1 MNTKT
6 NVFKNLEENQTAFL
20 KKTENSEKDMM
31 EWDSDKWL
39 VYFTSFIGKRKERPT
54 DFHDYGKNGQPVE
67 SKTVY
72 YARIAE
78 AVMLYIEEESGVKF
92 TLEWRPERLEQ
103 IYEMIY
109 FWNGRFWLRVKKAS
123 ANYLDLLSAAA
134 QKLGISK
141 EESRLS
147 TFRGGLIKELR
158 ELIPKFGKP
167 DTTHGWLNFWNG
179 TLQIDLKTAETTYI
193 PHNPAHCLTYVL
205 PYDYDLS
212 TETPLFDEFFSRILP
227 SETTRL
233 AVMEFLGSCF
243 LPGRGSGKIMMSQGT
258 QRGDNG
264 KSTFIKILKL
274 ILGERNIST
283 YSLTALS
290 LDEKI
295 RHNITDKL
303 LNWGHELGKG
313 FDAENIKKMASKEP
327 VIVRHIYGQPEE
339 SVHYARLVGN
349 FNEIP
354 STSEITESFFKRLL
368 IVPFIEEIPVEEQ
381 VPDLE
386 KIICETERC
395 GILNQI
401 LEGARRLIQNNY
413 QIDTT
418 DTLNARQAY
427 RAEINPVVAW
437 VEAVSLAEI
446 FGEEV
451 LDEWGRPTGETRS
464 VSLLTAEEFYRK
476 FIRWAETS
484 DPDSTK
490 MSQTKFGRLAQMLPL
505 KKDRASQFGN
515 KTVYQLTAKP
525 S

>member
-1 MNTKT
+1 
-6 NVFKNLEENQTAFL
+6 
-20 KKTENSEKDMM
+20 
-31 EWDSDKWL
+31 
-39 VYFTSFIGKRKERPT
+39 
-54 DFHDYGKNGQPVE
+54 
-67 SKTVY
+67 
-72 YARIAE
+72 
-78 AVMLYIEEESGVKF
+78 
-92 TLEWRPERLEQ
+92 
-103 IYEMIY
+103 
-109 FWNGRFWLRVKKAS
+109 
-123 ANYLDLLSAAA
+123 
-134 QKLGISK
+134 
-141 EESRLS
+141 
-147 TFRGGLIKELR
+147 
-158 ELIPKFGKP
+158 
-167 DTTHGWLNFWNG
+167 
-179 TLQIDLKTAETTYI
+179 
-193 PHNPAHCLTYVL
+193 
-205 PYDYDLS
+205 
-212 TETPLFDEFFSRILP
+212 
-227 SETTRL
+227 
-233 AVMEFLGSCF
+233 MEFWGSCF

-484 DPDSTK
+484 DPDSAK
-490 MSQTKFGRLAQMLPL
+490 ISQTKFGRLAQMLPL

>member
-1 MNTKT
+1 MEKD
-6 NVFKNLEENQTAFL
+6 VFKNLEENQTVFL
-20 KKTENSEKDMM
+20 EKMENKEKDMM
-31 EWDSDKWL
+31 EWNSNKWL
-39 VYFTSFIGKRKERPT
+39 VYFTSFIEKRKERPT

-78 AVMLYIEEESGVKF
+78 AVLLYIEEESGVRF

-103 IYEMIY
+103 IYDMIY
-109 FWNGRFWLRVKKAS
+109 FWNGRFWARVGKAS
-123 ANYLDLLSAAA
+123 AGYLDLLSAAA

-147 TFRGGLIKELR
+147 TFRGGLMKELR
-158 ELIPKFGKP
+158 ELIPEFGKP

-179 TLQIDLKTAETTYI
+179 TLQIDLKTAKTTYV
-193 PHNPAHCLTYVL
+193 PHNPAHCLTYIL
-205 PYDYDLS
+205 PYDYNLS
-212 TETPLFDEFFSRILP
+212 RETPLFDKFFSRILP
-227 SETTRL
+227 NEATRL
-233 AVMEFLGSCF
+233 ALMEFLGSCF

-264 KSTFIKILKL
+264 KSTFIQILKL
-274 ILGERNIST
+274 VLGEINIST

-295 RHNITDKL
+295 RYNITDKL

-327 VIVRHIYGQPEE
+327 VIVRRIYGQPEE
-339 SVHYARLVGN
+339 SVHYARLAGN
-349 FNEIP
+349 FNELP

-368 IVPFIEEIPVEEQ
+368 IIPFMEEIPADEQ
-381 VPDLE
+381 IPGLE

-401 LEGARRLIQNNY
+401 LEGACRLIRNNY
-413 QIDTT
+413 QIDTA
-418 DTLNARQAY
+418 DTRNARQAY
-427 RAEINPVVAW
+427 RAETNPVVAW

-446 FGEEV
+446 FKGEV
-451 LDEWGRPTGETRS
+451 FDEWGRPTGEAQS
-464 VSLLTAEEFYRK
+464 VSSLTAEEFYRK

-484 DPDSTK
+484 DPNSAK

-505 KKDRASQFGN
+505 EKHRASQFGN
-515 KTVYQLTAKP
+515 RTVYQLPAIP